1 MVITHA
7 TSVMMADRLAENLK
21 NMELPTYR
29 SAAELWTKRRGMM
42 AIRVKKVKMIAG
54 ASAGSHKCKY
64 EVLAWRPKKKKK
76 SGRHTDRPENHSP
89 SQ

>member
-7 TSVMMADRLAENLK
+7 TSVMIADKLAENLK

-42 AIRVKKVKMIAG
+42 AIRVKKMKMIAE
-54 ASAGSHKCKY
+54 ASVGGPC
-64 EVLAWRPKKKKK
+64 
-76 SGRHTDRPENHSP
+76 GCF
-89 SQ
+89 